1 MGECLIIRGGG
12 GTDTSNANATSAV
25 VLTGYTC
32 YVDDQLIVGSMP
44 VQTLNQKL
52 GAGGSVTIPAGYYD
66 GTSSVISTSTLAE
79 ETAATA
85 ASSHILTG
93 YTGWSNG
100 GWVAGNMANW
110 GNTGA
115 TLAANG
121 VYWIPAGWHA
131 GAGVVNQSLA
141 VHGGGTYT
149 PTTGDQVICWAGW
162 YAAGNIVVL
171 GSSSLSAS
179 NIRNGVTIFGV
190 TGTDKGSNVI
200 FGNGGQGS
208 FLGGCKFLRQ
218 YDVKRYD
225 GQTLRSIYHDTQT
238 IIGGRLRYDHAYWI
252 TRSSSTNERRFFT
265 SPGVLINNPVQLSA
279 YSNLRIKF
287 QIDTPYVGQR
297 IKVWWYSSK
306 PSVQWGH
313 TTWGSIDPNGT
324 NCGNLVSTRYT
335 AAGTYDVTCNDLSKF
350 SRTGGWWVITLPYY
364 CNSEGIYV
372 SSIYTYLDFLY
383 LW

>member
-1 MGECLIIRGGG
+1 M
-12 GTDTSNANATSAV
+12 
-25 VLTGYTC
+25 
-32 YVDDQLIVGSMP
+32 
-44 VQTLNQKL
+44 
-52 GAGGSVTIPAGYYD
+52 
-66 GTSSVISTSTLAE
+66 
-79 ETAATA
+79 
-85 ASSHILTG
+85 
-93 YTGWSNG
+93 
-100 GWVAGNMANW
+100 
-110 GNTGA
+110 
-115 TLAANG
+115 
-121 VYWIPAGWHA
+121 
-131 GAGVVNQSLA
+131 
-141 VHGGGTYT
+141 
-149 PTTGDQVICWAGW
+149 
-162 YAAGNIVVL
+162 
-171 GSSSLSAS
+171 
-179 NIRNGVTIFGV
+179 
-190 TGTDKGSNVI
+190 I

-225 GQTLRSIYHDTQT
+225 GQTKRSIYHDTQT

-252 TRSSSTNERRFFT
+252 TRSSSTDERRFFT

-287 QIDTPYVGQR
+287 QIDTPYVGR
-297 IKVWWYSSK
+297 SIGVWWYSSK
-306 PSVQWGH
+306 PSVQWGY
-313 TTWGSIDPNGT
+313 TTWGSIDPDGT